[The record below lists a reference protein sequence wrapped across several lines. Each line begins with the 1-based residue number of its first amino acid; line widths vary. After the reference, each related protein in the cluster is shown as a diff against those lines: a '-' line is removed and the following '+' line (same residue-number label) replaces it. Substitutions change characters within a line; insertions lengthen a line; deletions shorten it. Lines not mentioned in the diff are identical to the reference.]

1 MTHPRPQAAVVPCAV
16 DACCGDGSE
25 DDRRNEFPSVR
36 ANCCQDGEDV
46 VSILDEHQAC
56 IRIIAIVLQLP
67 PLKPSVLVPVTSR
80 TCLFVDSV
88 EFLDDQ
94 VLPDRHG
101 IERRARAS
109 STRRVADQL
118 PVSRAAPPGL
128 EGRAG
133 CPYTGQMSTIEPTA
147 NDQRGEFWLPA
158 TPETRIAGKLQFGP
172 PLAGQLVLDGELMPG
187 PGPEPLVHG
196 LLFSGQ
202 HNTALAC
209 YAAGRNTRVTRD
221 RKLVSQKL
229 AVKTLI
235 IGEDVDEHAK
245 FDHLL
250 IRLSHIR
257 EWANVRQGWDFPEWA

>member
-1 MTHPRPQAAVVPCAV
+1 
-16 DACCGDGSE
+16 
-25 DDRRNEFPSVR
+25 
-36 ANCCQDGEDV
+36 
-46 VSILDEHQAC
+46 
-56 IRIIAIVLQLP
+56 
-67 PLKPSVLVPVTSR
+67 
-80 TCLFVDSV
+80 
-88 EFLDDQ
+88 
-94 VLPDRHG
+94 
-101 IERRARAS
+101 
-109 STRRVADQL
+109 
-118 PVSRAAPPGL
+118 
-128 EGRAG
+128 
-133 CPYTGQMSTIEPTA
+133 MSTIEPVA
-147 NDQRGEFWLPA
+147 KAPRGEFWLPA

-202 HNTALAC
+202 HITALAC

-229 AVKTLI
+229 AVSTLI

-257 EWANVRQGWDFPEWA
+257 EWANVRQGWDFPEGPGPDYSIPYEAPPVRTAVLKNGRTVTLRTVDNLTTSSGAIHGDQQTEFLVSFPESVPLEAVMETVASVRDLVTSPRAGRHQSRH